1 MQNFLLFVILFFN
14 ILLTGNGHC
23 CVNEGSF
30 NSEKKIDITSL
41 DHHSSD
47 SNTENRDRTS
57 HHCCPIC
64 HAHIVVLQLR
74 NDSLP
79 VDSSFKQVSR
89 KFFYQNFY
97 QSLAVSS
104 LFRPPIA

>member
-1 MQNFLLFVILFFN
+1 MQNFLLFIILFFN

-23 CVNEGSF
+23 CANEGSL
-30 NSEKKIDITSL
+30 NSARIDFTSL

-47 SNTENRDRTS
+47 SNTENRNQPS

-64 HAHIVVLQLR
+64 HAHIVVLHLR

-79 VDSSFKQVSR
+79 MGSTFKQVSR

-97 QSLAVSS
+97 QSLPVTS